1 MPPPNLPK
9 RPPSSTTLP
18 AVDVVEEWAPGAV
31 HELRPIT
38 ASTDTAT
45 TVRPP
50 PPMPREPPKEY
61 QRPRSSVAMPRL
73 TPPPLPPS
81 ESIEKT
87 MAGPLPKLD
96 VPPPRPK
103 LDSVEVATE
112 TLLAELAEA
121 SNEKRAAEAEAEQ
134 LRQQLRALEHSN
146 HLPRVDVAPV
156 SSPPPKRSDWVK
168 AAFGLLGAI
177 TLFLGGLGTYLGAR
191 AATKENKVDNVAAKQ
206 AQQQAVTDPLPEKV
220 SATDRYNRLMAAA
233 LSCRLRHIRGALER
247 DGMSLEALP
256 SGAVD
261 WRSRY
266 LPGRSLRAA
275 PEWVASD
282 DCPEMPAPP

>member
-1 MPPPNLPK
+1 MPPEPPRRGVPIGRITELVTATAPHTPVPPPNDTALTA
-9 RPPSSTTLP
+9 RPP
-18 AVDVVEEWAPGAV
+18 APD
-31 HELRPIT
+31 R
-38 ASTDTAT
+38 
-45 TVRPP
+45 
-50 PPMPREPPKEY
+50 REPPKEY
-61 QRPRSSVAMPRL
+61 ARPRTMVRAPGPL
-73 TPPPLPPS
+73 PPPLPVT
-81 ESIEKT
+81 ETDERTLVGI
-87 MAGPLPKLD
+87 G

-146 HLPRVDVAPV
+146 HLPRLDVAPV

-168 AAFGLLGAI
+168 AAFGLLGAV